1 MNGLAIGRRDKE
13 SAMCQIFITAD
24 PALYASRSRSIRLRG
39 VATSI
44 RLENIYW
51 QALAEIGM
59 RDGLSVPQLVTRL
72 HDELDEAG
80 VLGDRANFTS
90 FLRVTCTRYLQL
102 QLVGL
107 IPADVGV
114 PIRSLDA
121 DQVLNRERDRRPP
134 RPAVGLA
141 TGSRTLQSH

>member
-1 MNGLAIGRRDKE
+1 
-13 SAMCQIFITAD
+13 MCQIFINAD
-24 PALYASRSRSIRLRG
+24 PELYSSRARSVRLRG

-51 QALAEIGM
+51 QALEEIGG
-59 RDGLSVPQLVTRL
+59 RDGLSVPLLITRL

-102 QLVGL
+102 QLSGL
-107 IPADVGV
+107 IPTDVDT

-121 DQVLNRERDRRPP
+121 DAVLRGERDGSPRWPTERPQAH
-134 RPAVGLA
+134 R
-141 TGSRTLQSH
+141 SH